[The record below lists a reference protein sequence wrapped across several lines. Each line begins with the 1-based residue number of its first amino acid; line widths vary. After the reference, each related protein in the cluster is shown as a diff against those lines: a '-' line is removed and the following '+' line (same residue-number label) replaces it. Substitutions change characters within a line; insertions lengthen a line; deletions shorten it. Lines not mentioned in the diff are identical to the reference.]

1 MKKVF
6 FLYCI
11 SLLCIYGC
19 NDDSDKYSSNFL
31 KSREVTLNAE
41 GGDITVEGREKF
53 ILVQTEEI
61 LNQDTIF
68 SIGEIKGVAYQG
80 GWYQLEV
87 NGKEMTL
94 NCDRNLTGNKRKVV
108 LHFQGTGN
116 SFDVFSLTQLE

>member
-1 MKKVF
+1 MY
-6 FLYCI
+6 LWMQC
-11 SLLCIYGC
+11 
-19 NDDSDKYSSNFL
+19 DSDKYSSNFL

-68 SIGEIKGVAYQG
+68 SIGEINGVEYQG

>member
-41 GGDITVEGREKF
+41 GGD
-53 ILVQTEEI
+53 
-61 LNQDTIF
+61 TIF
-68 SIGEIKGVAYQG
+68 SIGEINGVEYQG

>member
-53 ILVQTEEI
+53 ILV
-61 LNQDTIF
+61 
-68 SIGEIKGVAYQG
+68 
-80 GWYQLEV
+80 
-87 NGKEMTL
+87 
-94 NCDRNLTGNKRKVV
+94 
-108 LHFQGTGN
+108 
-116 SFDVFSLTQLE
+116 

>member
-61 LNQDTIF
+61 LNH
-68 SIGEIKGVAYQG
+68 
-80 GWYQLEV
+80 
-87 NGKEMTL
+87 GKEMTL